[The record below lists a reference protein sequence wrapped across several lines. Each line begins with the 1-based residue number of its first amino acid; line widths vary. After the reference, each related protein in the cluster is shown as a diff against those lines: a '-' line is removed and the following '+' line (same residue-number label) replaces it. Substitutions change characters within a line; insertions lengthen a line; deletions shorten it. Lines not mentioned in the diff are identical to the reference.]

1 MYNVLKILRNIEY
14 PDIFYM
20 IYALYGI
27 YALYDVYALHDLYA
41 LCDLVFRF
49 VFENEPFVL
58 NFQKTKNNRVL
69 KTKQITWMFSD
80 IGYSDKKMY
89 FLFKNDLF

>member
-49 VFENEPFVL
+49 VLIFFI
-58 NFQKTKNNRVL
+58 FGKKRSFL
-69 KTKQITWMFSD
+69 KTNLSFWTF
-80 IGYSDKKMY
+80 KKRKTIV
-89 FLFKNDLF
+89 F